1 VYDVHLTNPIDRPW
15 GASRDLRRRQIARIS
30 DEVSQRGV
38 ASVVIGDMNASP
50 AWPEYKLLSRVGVD
64 AARASGTARRTWSQI
79 LSGPRLLRIDHAFV
93 KGARPIT
100 TSVAQVRGSDH
111 RALIIDIDA

>member
-1 VYDVHLTNPIDRPW
+1 
-15 GASRDLRRRQIARIS
+15 
-30 DEVSQRGV
+30 
-38 ASVVIGDMNASP
+38 
-50 AWPEYKLLSRVGVD
+50 
-64 AARASGTARRTWSQI
+64 
-79 LSGPRLLRIDHAFV
+79 LRIDHAFV